1 MAQEVVG
8 SILLACRSGRSNK
21 EYLIEVLED
30 FDQNT
35 AKQMVARYG
44 PSGRLGGLKEYGSY
58 SSNDAN
64 KLIESK
70 LKKGYQIERV
80 NGKPFTSGNY
90 VEAIHLMNGQM
101 RWGDISTAQPDLKFK
116 PREVNVTF
124 TVGQVAPVW

>member
-21 EYLIEVLED
+21 EYLVEVLED

-70 LKKGYQIERV
+70 LKKAKINVRALEELMPQAFGRLWEDV
-80 NGKPFTSGNY
+80 L
-90 VEAIHLMNGQM
+90 AIAM
-101 RWGDISTAQPDLKFK
+101 
-116 PREVNVTF
+116 
-124 TVGQVAPVW
+124 

>member
-1 MAQEVVG
+1 MAQEVIC

-35 AKQMVARYG
+35 AKQMIARYG

-70 LKKGYQIERV
+70 LKKGEGQCASF
-80 NGKPFTSGNY
+80 GGADASG
-90 VEAIHLMNGQM
+90 LWPSLG
-101 RWGDISTAQPDLKFK
+101 GC
-116 PREVNVTF
+116 
-124 TVGQVAPVW
+124 VGHCDVG